1 MKTIRYTVPI
11 FVMLCVTGA
20 ALADVGHDARK
31 ELQAMEGMD
40 HSDVQERTSAT
51 EGRMPEAAKMKM
63 DDQGSAAGAHWM
75 APAEA
80 ARRGN
85 PIPANSASRERGR
98 KLFEANCV
106 SCHGPTGRGNGP
118 IAARLETLPADLAA
132 MAGQHPDGDFA
143 WKIAEGRGAM
153 PSWKGILKENQ
164 IWDLVNYVQ
173 SLAPGKDKTH
183 DHAHSH

>member
-1 MKTIRYTVPI
+1 MIQVNANVFRQSMLMLLILVPSAV
-11 FVMLCVTGA
+11 FGDA
-20 ALADVGHDARK
+20 GHDVKHEPA
-31 ELQAMEGMD
+31 AMEEMD
-40 HSDVQERTSAT
+40 H
-51 EGRMPEAAKMKM
+51 GKMKM
-63 DDQGSAAGAHWM
+63 GSQGDAAATSGHWM

-153 PSWKGILKENQ
+153 PAWKGILKENQ
-164 IWDLVNYVQ
+164 IWDLVNYLQ
-173 SLAPGKDKTH
+173 SLSPGRNETH